1 MTDMHVLGNVGR
13 REVDQNALST
23 SLTMLHRYLLLH
35 WLLLTLLVFHLFL
48 WHLLCAFRIGRS
60 LALLE
65 VNGLL
70 QSDSLLRREVDVRDL
85 ALDELWLE
93 EDVQEEA

>member
-1 MTDMHVLGNVGR
+1 MHVLGNVGR
-13 REVDQNALST
+13 REVDQNALCT
-23 SLTMLHRYLLLH
+23 SLTLRYLLWR
-35 WLLLTLLVFHLFL
+35 WLLFALLVFHLFL
-48 WHLLCAFRIGRS
+48 WRLLCGIRIGCS
-60 LALLE
+60 LTLLE

-93 EDVQEEA
+93 EDVHEEA